1 MPSMFAPSSFAV
13 GGGLLDD
20 VDVVVKEASIAM
32 FDYNGTRP
40 DSVPAILFKLAV
52 KDGEDVDQYF
62 TVGKSSDWMPSED
75 GTKLVAIGRATQINM
90 SSNGAMMLK
99 SIVDAGFPENKIS
112 DDITCFQGMEGHVMR
127 VPAPKRGMSPKAPRA
142 DGKVYEDTILVFA
155 TITKLPW
162 EKKGTAPAT
171 GKATNKVPPK
181 AVLPSAHTEEVT
193 EDSAEEGDS
202 LEDRTQSILLEILG
216 ESPNG
221 IKKQEL
227 PGLIFKKVGAA
238 DTQRTAMLQLAFK
251 DDFLKA
257 GPWVFDKGK
266 ITL

>member
-20 VDVVVKEASIAM
+20 VDVVVKEASIVM

-40 DSVPAILFKLAV
+40 DAVPAILFKLGV

-62 TVGKSSDWMPSED
+62 TVGRSSDWMPSED
-75 GTKLVAIGRATQINM
+75 GTKLVAIGRSTQINM
-90 SSNGAMMLK
+90 SSNGAIMLK
-99 SIVDAGFPENKIS
+99 SIVDAGFPETKIS

-127 VPAPKRGMSPKAPRA
+127 VPAPKRGIVKAPRA

-155 TITKLPW
+155 AITRLPW
-162 EKKGTAPAT
+162 ERKAGPVKGPAKTT
-171 GKATNKVPPK
+171 GKAAPAAP
-181 AVLPSAHTEEVT
+181 AEEVP
-193 EDSAEEGDS
+193 EEEGEVS
-202 LEDRTQSILLEILG
+202 LEDRTQGILLEILN
-216 ESPNG
+216 EHPNG

-238 DTQRTAMLQLAFK
+238 DSQRTAMLQMAFK
-251 DDFLKA
+251 DAFLKE
-257 GPWVFDKGK
+257 GPWTFDKGR

>member
-1 MPSMFAPSSFAV
+1 MTSMFAPSSFAV

-40 DSVPAILFKLAV
+40 DAVPAILFKLAV

-99 SIVDAGFPENKIS
+99 SIVDAGFPEGKIS

-127 VPAPKRGMSPKAPRA
+127 VPAPKRGMAPKAPRA
-142 DGKVYEDTILVFA
+142 DGKVYEETILVFA

-162 EKKGTAPAT
+162 ETKKAAPAA
-171 GKATNKVPPK
+171 GKAAPK
-181 AVLPSAHTEEVT
+181 AAGKAAPAPEPKMEG
-193 EDSAEEGDS
+193 EDAGEGDS
-202 LEDRTQSILLEILG
+202 LEDRTQGILLEILG
-216 ESPNG
+216 ENPAG

-238 DTQRTAMLQLAFK
+238 DTQRTAMLQLAFR
-251 DDFLKA
+251 DEFLKA
-257 GPWVFDKGK
+257 GPWTFDKGK

>member
-1 MPSMFAPSSFAV
+1 MSPSMFAPSSFAV

-32 FDYNGTRP
+32 FDYAGTRP
-40 DSVPAILFKLAV
+40 DAVPAILFKLGV

-75 GTKLVAIGRATQINM
+75 GTKLVAIGKATQLNM
-90 SSNGAMMLK
+90 SSNGAIMLK
-99 SIVDAGFPENKIS
+99 SIVDAGFPEGKIS

-127 VPAPKRGMSPKAPRA
+127 VPAPKRGLAKAPRA

-162 EKKGTAPAT
+162 EKKAAAGKAPAK
-171 GKATNKVPPK
+171 GKAAPAP
-181 AVLPSAHTEEVT
+181 AA
-193 EDSAEEGDS
+193 AEEAPEDEEGEVS
-202 LEDRTQSILLEILG
+202 LEDRTQAILLEILG
-216 ESPNG
+216 DNPNG

-238 DTQRTAMLQLAFK
+238 DPQRTAMLQLAFK
-251 DDFLKA
+251 DEFLRS
-257 GPWVFDKGK
+257 GPWSFDKGK
-266 ITL
+266 ITM